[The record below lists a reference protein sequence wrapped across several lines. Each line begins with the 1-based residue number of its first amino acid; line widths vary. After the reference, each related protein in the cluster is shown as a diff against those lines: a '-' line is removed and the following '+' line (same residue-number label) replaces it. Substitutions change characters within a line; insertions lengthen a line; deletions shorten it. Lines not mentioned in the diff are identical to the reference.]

1 MTLPAFAVD
10 CHPAAPLLLSMP
22 AAVDRYLL
30 PAQCSAANLPAAV
43 VDGTDEQTVPHSM
56 HGQ

>member
-1 MTLPAFAVD
+1 VD
-10 CHPAAPLLLSMP
+10 CHPAAPLLLSTP